1 MSNEIIP
8 DPLPSLG
15 RLLYIANRAMSDQA
29 EARIASHDLTLTQWV
44 TLTALWRRDG
54 MTNNELAEYS
64 EVTPAALSKTLGRME
79 KKGLVKREMDSTD
92 RRVQR
97 VFLTPKSKKL
107 EPLISFYSETN
118 ELILAEFGKQEKE
131 LLFDMLNRII
141 HRAGSLEN
149 RES

>member
-79 KKGLVKREMDSTD
+79 KKDLVKREMDSTD

-107 EPLISFYSETN
+107 KPLINFYKEKGILKEVQVN
-118 ELILAEFGKQEKE
+118 EDFGKNKE
-131 LLFDMLNRII
+131 LMLNRIFTAI
-141 HRAGSLEN
+141 DN
-149 RES
+149 N

>member
-1 MSNEIIP
+1 
-8 DPLPSLG
+8 
-15 RLLYIANRAMSDQA
+15 MSDQA

-79 KKGLVKREMDSTD
+79 KKDLVKREMDGSD

-107 EPLISFYSETN
+107 KPLINFYSDMN

>member
-1 MSNEIIP
+1 
-8 DPLPSLG
+8 
-15 RLLYIANRAMSDQA
+15 
-29 EARIASHDLTLTQWV
+29 
-44 TLTALWRRDG
+44 

-79 KKGLVKREMDSTD
+79 KKDLVKREMDGSD

-107 EPLISFYSETN
+107 KPLINFYSDMN

>member
-79 KKGLVKREMDSTD
+79 KKGLVKREMDGSD

-107 EPLISFYSETN
+107 KPLINFYSDMN

>member
-1 MSNEIIP
+1 MSNEILP

-15 RLLYIANRAMSDQA
+15 RLLYIANRAVTDQA
-29 EARIASHDLTLTQWV
+29 EARIAGHDLTLTQWV

-79 KKGLVKREMDSTD
+79 KKNLVKRKMDGSD

-107 EPLISFYSETN
+107 EPLISFYNDMN

-131 LLFDMLNRII
+131 LLFNMLNRII
-141 HRAGSLEN
+141 DRAGSLEIN
-149 RES
+149 EV